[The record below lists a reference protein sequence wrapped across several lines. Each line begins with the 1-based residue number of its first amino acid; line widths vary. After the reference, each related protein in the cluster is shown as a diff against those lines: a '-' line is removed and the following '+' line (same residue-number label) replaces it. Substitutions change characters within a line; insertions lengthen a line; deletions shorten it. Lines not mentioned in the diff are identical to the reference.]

1 MVGVR
6 ELRRTVGVLGQPP
19 TTIIEQ
25 EDATISQPQKKEKEK
40 KRKKKGLVSVYYIF
54 S

>member
-19 TTIIEQ
+19 TTIEQ
-25 EDATISQPQKKEKEK
+25 EDATISQPKKKRKGKEK
-40 KRKKKGLVSVYYIF
+40 KKGVGLCVLYL
-54 S
+54 

>member
-19 TTIIEQ
+19 TTIEQ

-40 KRKKKGLVSVYYIF
+40 KRKKKGVGLCVLYL
-54 S
+54 

>member
-19 TTIIEQ
+19 TTIEQ
-25 EDATISQPQKKEKEK
+25 EDATISQPQKKKRKRKEK
-40 KRKKKGLVSVYYIF
+40 KNGLVSVYYIF

>member
-19 TTIIEQ
+19 TTIEQ
-25 EDATISQPQKKEKEK
+25 EDATISQPQKKKIKRKEK
-40 KRKKKGLVSVYYIF
+40 KGVGLCVLYL
-54 S
+54 